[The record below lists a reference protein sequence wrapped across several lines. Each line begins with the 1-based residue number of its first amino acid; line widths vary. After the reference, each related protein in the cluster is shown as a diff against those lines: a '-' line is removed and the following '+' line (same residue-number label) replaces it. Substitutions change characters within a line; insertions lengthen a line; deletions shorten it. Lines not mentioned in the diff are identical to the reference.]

1 MKLES
6 HIQELALTLE
16 IDAPALEGGVYNF
29 DFEDDIKV
37 SVKELDLEG
46 YTFDS
51 VVCTIDDELLS
62 EDLLQIMLQG
72 NLFGQLTGGSAL
84 ALSPEKNEITLKKDC
99 YKILNSKEFIEDF
112 EDFINYVDFWKEE
125 VPQQINQKKQQKGL
139 L

>member
-51 VVCTIDDELLS
+51 VVCMCAGIL
-62 EDLLQIMLQG
+62 I
-72 NLFGQLTGGSAL
+72 
-84 ALSPEKNEITLKKDC
+84 EITKT
-99 YKILNSKEFIEDF
+99 
-112 EDFINYVDFWKEE
+112 
-125 VPQQINQKKQQKGL
+125 
-139 L
+139 